1 MKLKL
6 KKIVIIVIVFIT
18 YQNIVILNV
27 NAANYTANYKNYTTP
42 SSSDY
47 AYWNGSK
54 VVKSAGT
61 TVPEIKWMQATLN
74 YVIAYKGISAS
85 KLDVDGSYGPLTRK
99 ACLAFQK
106 KYRLSQDG
114 SFGKNTIAKM
124 KNVLAQKSTSITTKT
139 KIENDVEY
147 TYATVTLNTS
157 SMDSWLKSVK
167 NVENELCNSKKG
179 VIVAA
184 NVISKKNVSWKVPKA
199 AIYQGPR
206 ITGNVSVKYKIPSKV
221 QYKLHKHKRNY
232 GYGVSVYLTSTS
244 VKTIYTCNCGYRKE
258 IMEWVIPLPDFS
270 KFSDAQTTK
279 SVIQWLPQIKK

>member
-18 YQNIVILNV
+18 YQNIVILNA

-47 AYWNGSK
+47 AYWNGCK
-54 VVKSAGT
+54 VVKSVGT
-61 TVPEIKWMQATLN
+61 TVSEIKWMQATLN
-74 YVIAYKGISAS
+74 YVIAYKGVSAS

-106 KYRLSQDG
+106 KYGLSQDG

-124 KNVLAQKSTSITTKT
+124 KNVLAQKSNNITIKT
-139 KIENDVEY
+139 KIENDIEY
-147 TYATVTLNTS
+147 TYATVTLDTS
-157 SMDSWLKSVK
+157 SMNGWLKSVK
-167 NVENELCNSKKG
+167 NVESELCRSKKG

-184 NVISKKNVSWKVPKA
+184 SVISKKNVSWKVPKSV
-199 AIYQGPR
+199 IYQGPG
-206 ITGNVSVKYKIPSKV
+206 ITGNVSVKYTIPSKV
-221 QYKLHKHKRNY
+221 KYKMHKHKRNY
-232 GYGVSVYLTSTS
+232 GYGASIYLTSSS
-244 VKTIYTCNCGYRKE
+244 VKTVYTCNCGYRKE

-270 KFSDAQTTK
+270 EFSDAQTTK
-279 SVIQWLPQIKK
+279 SVIQWLPQINK